1 MESIVWS
8 VMSNLA
14 NAVTEG
20 TSAENTREEII
31 GRYFSGP
38 TNGAGNRYLFLSC
51 PEFHRIY
58 FTLLGEKHLKLLIVL
73 LGLISTMVDYYH
85 NSEAGLSEVIPQVDI
100 TKFRGIHKAFREIWA
115 KCKDILKETPISLSG
130 RYLNANEPRT
140 NKPQAALG

>member
-8 VMSNLA
+8 AMSNLA
-14 NAVTEG
+14 NAVTEE

-31 GRYFSGP
+31 GSYFSG
-38 TNGAGNRYLFLSC
+38 GAGNRYLFLSC

-58 FTLLGEKHLKLLIVL
+58 LTLLGEKHLKLLFVL